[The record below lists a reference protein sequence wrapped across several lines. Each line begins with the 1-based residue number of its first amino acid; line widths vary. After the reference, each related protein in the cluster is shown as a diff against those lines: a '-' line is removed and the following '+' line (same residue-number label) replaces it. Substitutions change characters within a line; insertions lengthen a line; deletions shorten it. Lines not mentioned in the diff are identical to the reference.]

1 MSAAR
6 FIYLHK
12 TTACAAYLSF
22 IVGMIVQL
30 APQWGEERV
39 LLAFFPLLVLL
50 SWFVCTHTYYMPT
63 HMHIDTCTHSGMDM
77 CAHTHTHI

>member
-1 MSAAR
+1 MYYIAHPFVYRYKQRVPAAC
-6 FIYLHK
+6 FIYLYT

-50 SWFVCTHTYYMPT
+50 SW
-63 HMHIDTCTHSGMDM
+63 
-77 CAHTHTHI
+77 